1 LTDRDKQRGLDA
13 CKKLAKE
20 LMKEGCKNP
29 PKFHQLDIGNEESIE
44 RFRDYIKGLNVLV
57 NNAAIDTYKYKR
69 QCTAPFAEQVENTIR
84 INFIGTLNVCRL
96 LFPLLN
102 LHARVVHVT
111 PMAGGIHLIP
121 SESLRNEFRKPD
133 LTESEL
139 VALVQQFVDLS
150 KTGDHESKG
159 RPTKAYDAISKL
171 AITVLTTIQA
181 RDRPYDK
188 DTDVLINCCR
198 PGWGRTDL
206 ANQNAPKSAAEVAE
220 SPVFLALIPPGL
232 GQPHG
237 KYFYELKEES
247 WK

>member
-1 LTDRDKQRGLDA
+1 
-13 CKKLAKE
+13 
-20 LMKEGCKNP
+20 MKEGCKNP

-44 RFRDYIKGLNVLV
+44 RFRDYIKGLNVLL

-133 LTESEL
+133 LMHLSMLGRRGGRRGKGAGFDIQTKFCVKFPTPGIQVL
-139 VALVQQFVDLS
+139 V
-150 KTGDHESKG
+150 
-159 RPTKAYDAISKL
+159 
-171 AITVLTTIQA
+171 
-181 RDRPYDK
+181 
-188 DTDVLINCCR
+188 
-198 PGWGRTDL
+198 
-206 ANQNAPKSAAEVAE
+206 KSIV
-220 SPVFLALIPPGL
+220 PRGN
-232 GQPHG
+232 
-237 KYFYELKEES
+237 
-247 WK
+247 